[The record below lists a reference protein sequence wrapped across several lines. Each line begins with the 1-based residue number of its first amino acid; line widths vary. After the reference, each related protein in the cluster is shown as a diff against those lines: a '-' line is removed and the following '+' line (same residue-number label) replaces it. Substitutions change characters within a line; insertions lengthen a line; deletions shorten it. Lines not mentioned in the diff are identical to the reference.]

1 MRITFA
7 LFAVFGGA
15 LVGFRKAGIRSVSM
29 VLMRL
34 NSTRLLCPFTSRL
47 STQTD
52 LGGTF
57 RVVRG
62 SQYTIP
68 LAPLNTKGIVL
79 SSHRISAAS
88 LRTTLAETCN
98 NEQLPFLKANFQGV
112 PESVADKVE
121 RYHRYDDRKACGVDQ
136 PPVSVVDV
144 VHTVREHLTPASCRR
159 R

>member
-1 MRITFA
+1 MRFIFA
-7 LFAVFGGA
+7 LFAMFGGV
-15 LVGFRKAGIRSVSM
+15 LVGARKKGVRSTQIVRMGLIATLSP
-29 VLMRL
+29 
-34 NSTRLLCPFTSRL
+34 CPFTSRL
-47 STQTD
+47 FIQTD